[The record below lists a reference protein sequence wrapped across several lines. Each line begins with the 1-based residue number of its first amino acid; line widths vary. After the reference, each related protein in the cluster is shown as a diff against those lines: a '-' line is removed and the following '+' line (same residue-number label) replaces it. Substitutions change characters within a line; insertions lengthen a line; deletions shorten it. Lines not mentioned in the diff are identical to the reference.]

1 MTTSRNIVV
10 AGAGI
15 GGLTTALALAAR
27 GFRVSV
33 FEQANRLEEAGA
45 GIQLSPNATRILR
58 GLGIEELLKPSVVVP
73 EALVVRS
80 GASGRRIVRM
90 PLGVAAEKRHGA
102 PYWMVHRG
110 DLHAALVAAAEANP
124 DITITLRGKV
134 EDYAIH
140 RHGLTVQV
148 RRGTDFA
155 EEHGIA
161 LIGADGLWSALR
173 SRVGNRDV
181 PRFRQRTAW
190 RCLIP
195 AADAPAA
202 FREPVVQLW
211 LGRNAHLVHYP
222 VRGGQA
228 INVVAIARDFSEQPG
243 WNGEGSQRDLMS
255 RFSRWAWSRHA
266 RNLLKIPAEWRTWS
280 LYDLPPLRHWG
291 EGPVT
296 LLGDAVHPMLP
307 FLAQGASMAIED
319 AAVVA
324 RCLAQSPGDIAAA
337 FRAYE
342 DVRRARTAQVQQAS
356 RRNGQ
361 IYHKAGAEAF
371 FRNIGMR
378 LIGGRKLIGRYD
390 WIYDWRDEEPE
401 AKPAGRD
408 DIPAV
413 KPSVTGTHAAKPR

>member
-15 GGLTTALALAAR
+15 GGLTAALALAAR

-33 FEQANRLEEAGA
+33 FEQSARLEEAGA
-45 GIQLSPNATRILR
+45 GIQLSPNATRVLR
-58 GLGIEELLKPSVVVP
+58 DLGVADLLKPSAVVP

-90 PLGVAAEKRHGA
+90 PLGAAAEKRYGA

-110 DLHAALVAAAEANP
+110 DLHAALVKAAEASP
-124 DITITLRGKV
+124 DIAITLGGKI

-140 RHGLTVQV
+140 RYGLTVQV
-148 RRGTDFA
+148 RRETDFA

-173 SRVGNRDV
+173 ARVGNRDA

-190 RCLIP
+190 RSLIP
-195 AADAPAA
+195 AADVPPP

-222 VRGGQA
+222 VRGGSM
-228 INVVAIARDFSEQPG
+228 INVVAIARDFREQPG
-243 WNGEGSQRDLMS
+243 WSGAGSQRDLIA
-255 RFSRWAWSRHA
+255 RFSRWTWSRHA
-266 RNLLKIPAEWRTWS
+266 RSLLEFSGAWQTFS
-280 LYDLPPLRHWG
+280 LYDMPPLRRWG

-296 LLGDAVHPMLP
+296 LLGDAAHPMLP
-307 FLAQGASMAIED
+307 FLAQGAAMAIED
-319 AAVVA
+319 AAVLA
-324 RCLAQSPGDIAAA
+324 RCLAQAPDTIPAAL
-337 FRAYE
+337 RAYE
-342 DVRRARTAQVQQAS
+342 EARAARTARVQQAS
-356 RRNGQ
+356 QRNGA

-371 FRNIGMR
+371 IRNIGMR
-378 LIGGRKLIGRYD
+378 VFGGRRLIGRYD
-390 WIYDWRDEEPE
+390 WIYDWRGGE
-401 AKPAGRD
+401 ASGAKASAAVLPHAGRE
-408 DIPAV
+408 I
-413 KPSVTGTHAAKPR
+413 R